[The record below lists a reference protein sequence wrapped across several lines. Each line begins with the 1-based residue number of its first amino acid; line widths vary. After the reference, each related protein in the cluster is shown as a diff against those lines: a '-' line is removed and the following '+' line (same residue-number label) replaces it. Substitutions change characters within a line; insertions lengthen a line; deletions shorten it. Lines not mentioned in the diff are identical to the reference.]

1 MGIGHEHRGEKIFQ
15 GAAKQCHCVLF
26 LSALP
31 VFVARVKQD
40 LRELRYLL
48 DSADAS
54 SAPIRSFSQVNKNYR
69 LRQQMAT
76 SVQTSAAGSSITA
89 PVSSPVQPSIS
100 SSGSELTT
108 RIVRPR
114 ERDTATSNP

>member
-1 MGIGHEHRGEKIFQ
+1 MGIGHEYRGEKIFQ

-31 VFVARVKQD
+31 VVVGRVKQD

-48 DSADAS
+48 ESADAS
-54 SAPIRSFSQVNKNYR
+54 SAPTRSLSGKQELPFK
-69 LRQQMAT
+69 RQQMAT
-76 SVQTSAAGSSITA
+76 SVRASAAGSSITA

>member
-1 MGIGHEHRGEKIFQ
+1 MGIGHEYRGEKIFQ

-54 SAPIRSFSQVNKNYR
+54 SAPIRSLSGKQELPFKATNGHFGPNLGCGLIHYSTRVVSCSAINQL
-69 LRQQMAT
+69 LR
-76 SVQTSAAGSSITA
+76 
-89 PVSSPVQPSIS
+89 
-100 SSGSELTT
+100 E
-108 RIVRPR
+108 
-114 ERDTATSNP
+114 

>member
-1 MGIGHEHRGEKIFQ
+1 MGIGHEYQGEKIFQ

-54 SAPIRSFSQVNKNYR
+54 SAPIRSFQVNKNYR
-69 LRQQMAT
+69 SRQQMAT